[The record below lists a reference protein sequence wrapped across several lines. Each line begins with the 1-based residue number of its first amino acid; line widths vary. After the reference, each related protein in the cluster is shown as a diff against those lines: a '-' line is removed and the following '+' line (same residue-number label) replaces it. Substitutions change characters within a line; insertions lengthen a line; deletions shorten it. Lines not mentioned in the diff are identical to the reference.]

1 MDVVGSITGFF
12 RSILWAIIYLLLWV
26 TDTIWQVVMKIATLD
41 FFEKGNVAEWF
52 TAISGIIIMFVVF
65 RVVKIM
71 VKFMTSE
78 EYRTRLDPIHLIFM
92 IGVASFSIAF
102 APIGYQY
109 LNNVAIT
116 SVKEM
121 SNFAPS
127 DAGINNSRNAKI
139 SDILVEASSINLTG
153 DSETGSLD
161 QQIKQLDKDI
171 ARYQKEIEQA
181 EAEKKKSQ
189 PGDATWNG
197 ANQVITKNNELI
209 KEAKATKKELQKKK
223 NGVDIYDSNGF
234 DINAEDSDGNYMYF
248 SSWTSLFFMIGVAF
262 LGFRTFLGVA
272 LSIGKRSILI
282 CIQYLLA
289 PYAIASLIDSES
301 KDFETWVRMIAGNF
315 MINFVQIYGC
325 YFVLYM
331 INSNIIQSA
340 LGGDMVGILAKII
353 LLIAGFMAIENIPS
367 YVGRILGGSSSTVG
381 QAWSEAQG
389 VGKMGLGAGSFATGA
404 MLGSVGTVASMVGG
418 GIAGFSSTQGA
429 GSRALATASGVASGM
444 SRSASAV
451 SAGMRGRRS
460 SASIGAGIISSG
472 ARALGQSVVGAG
484 VSSAERKA
492 GIAST
497 DAGVSSA
504 ERKAGIASTD
514 AGVQASS
521 QSSSTAGADISA
533 SVGGGFSGMYS
544 GDDELSDVQIAEAES
559 AGMDTSGMSRVEYDA
574 NSQAF
579 GIEQGYAPAEEQVR
593 NENSNPARSAGQQAY
608 NAQAQ
613 QRLGSKKSQHTAGN
627 VNTQIRNQRIVDD
640 TNHRKER

>member
-109 LNNVAIT
+109 LNYVAIT

-381 QAWSEAQG
+381 QAWNEAQG
-389 VGKMGLGAGSFATGA
+389 VGRMGLSAGSFATGA

-429 GSRALATASGVASGM
+429 GARTLATASGIASGVA
-444 SRSASAV
+444 RSASAV
-451 SAGMRGRRS
+451 STGMKGRRS
-460 SASIGAGIISSG
+460 SASIGAGIISKGS
-472 ARALGQSVVGAG
+472 RALGQSIVGAG
-484 VSSAERKA
+484 VSSAERRA
-492 GIAST
+492 GIAGTGS
-497 DAGVSSA
+497 GIQSA
-504 ERKAGIASTD
+504 
-514 AGVQASS
+514 S
-521 QSSSTAGADISA
+521 QSSSSAGADIPA
-533 SVGGGFSGMYS
+533 GGGGSYSSSYS
-544 GDDELSDVQIAEAES
+544 GDGELSDTQIAEAES
-559 AGMDTSGMSRVEYDA
+559 AGMDTSGMNREEYDA
-574 NSQAF
+574 GSQAF
-579 GIEQGYAPAEEQVR
+579 GIEQGYVPAEEQVR

-608 NAQAQ
+608 NNQAQ

-627 VNTQIRNQRIVDD
+627 VNAQIRNQRIVDD
-640 TNHRKER
+640 AVNNRKEI

>member
-139 SDILVEASSINLTG
+139 SSILVEASSINLTG
-153 DSETGSLD
+153 DSETGSIE
-161 QQIKQLDKDI
+161 QQIQQIDKDI
-171 ARYQKEIEQA
+171 ARYEKEIEQA
-181 EAEKKKSQ
+181 EADKKKSQ
-189 PGDATWNG
+189 PNSAVWNG
-197 ANQVITKNNELI
+197 ANQTITKNRELI
-209 KEAKATKKELQKKK
+209 KEAKATKKELQKKT
-223 NGVDIYDSNGF
+223 GVDIYNSSGF
-234 DINAEDSDGNYMYF
+234 DINAEDSDGNYIYF
-248 SSWTSLFFMIGVAF
+248 PSWTSLFFMMGIAF

-301 KDFETWVRMIAGNF
+301 KGFETWVRMIAGNF

-331 INSNIIQSA
+331 INSNIIHSA

-367 YVGRILGGSSSTVG
+367 FVGRILGGSSSTVG
-381 QAWSEAQG
+381 QAWNEAQG
-389 VGKMGLGAGSFATGA
+389 VGRMGLGAGSFATGA

-418 GIAGFSSTQGA
+418 GIAGFNSTQGA
-429 GSRALATASGVASGM
+429 GARTLATASGIASGVT
-444 SRSASAV
+444 RSASAV
-451 SAGMRGRRS
+451 SMGRRNKRS
-460 SASIGAGIISSG
+460 FASIGAGILSSG
-472 ARALGQSVVGAG
+472 GSTLGHSITGAG
-484 VSSAERKA
+484 VSSAEGKV
-492 GIAST
+492 GIAGT
-497 DAGVSSA
+497 G
-504 ERKAGIASTD
+504 
-514 AGVQASS
+514 AGVQSTS
-521 QSSSTAGADISA
+521 QSSSSAGADIPA
-533 SVGGGFSGMYS
+533 GGGGSYSSSYS
-544 GDDELSDVQIAEAES
+544 GDGELSDTQIAEAES
-559 AGMDTSGMSRVEYDA
+559 AGMDTSGMNREEYDA
-574 NSQAF
+574 GSQAF
-579 GIEQGYAPAEEQVR
+579 GIEQGYVSAEEQVR

-608 NAQAQ
+608 NDQAQ

>member
-127 DAGINNSRNAKI
+127 DADINNSRNAKI
-139 SDILVEASSINLTG
+139 SNILVEASSINLTG

-181 EAEKKKSQ
+181 KAEKKKSQ
-189 PGDATWNG
+189 PGDAVWNG
-197 ANQVITKNNELI
+197 ANQTITKNRELI
-209 KEAKATKKELQKKK
+209 KEAEATKKQLSDKKK
-223 NGVDIYDSNGF
+223 GLNIYDSNGF

-248 SSWTSLFFMIGVAF
+248 SSWTSLFFMIGIAF

-367 YVGRILGGSSSTVG
+367 YVGRILGGSSATVG
-381 QAWSEAQG
+381 QAWNEAQG
-389 VGKMGLGAGSFATGA
+389 VGRMGLGAGSFATGA
-404 MLGSVGTVASMVGG
+404 MLGSVGTVASMIGG
-418 GIAGFSSTQGA
+418 GIAGFRSTQGA
-429 GSRALATASGVASGM
+429 GARTLATANGLASGVA
-444 SRSASAV
+444 RSASAV

-460 SASIGAGIISSG
+460 SASIGAGILSSG
-472 ARALGQSVVGAG
+472 VGGITQAVRGAG
-484 VSSAERKA
+484 
-492 GIAST
+492 GQ
-497 DAGVSSA
+497 
-504 ERKAGIASTD
+504 
-514 AGVQASS
+514 QASQVS
-521 QSSSTAGADISA
+521 NTGETGTPPRGGGHSTA
-533 SVGGGFSGMYS
+533 YS
-544 GDDELSDVQIAEAES
+544 GDGELSDTQIAEAES
-559 AGMDTSGMSRVEYDA
+559 AGMDVTGMSSEEYYA
-574 NSQAF
+574 ESQSH
-579 GIEQGYAPAEEQVR
+579 GIEQLDPTAEEKVKYED
-593 NENSNPARSAGQQAY
+593 NNPARSAGQQAY
-608 NAQAQ
+608 KAQAQ
-613 QRLGSKKSQHTAGN
+613 DRLTDLYKENGHTAGN
-627 VNTQIRNQRIVDD
+627 VNAQIRNQRIVDD
-640 TNHRKER
+640 AVNNRKER

>member
-153 DSETGSLD
+153 DSETGSIE
-161 QQIKQLDKDI
+161 QQIQQIDKDI
-171 ARYQKEIEQA
+171 ARYEKEIEQA
-181 EAEKKKSQ
+181 EADKKKSQ
-189 PGDATWNG
+189 PNSAVWNG
-197 ANQVITKNNELI
+197 ANQTITKNRELI
-209 KEAKATKKELQKKK
+209 KEAKATKKELQKKT
-223 NGVDIYDSNGF
+223 GVDIYNSSGF
-234 DINAEDSDGNYMYF
+234 DINAEDSDGNYIYF
-248 SSWTSLFFMIGVAF
+248 PSWTSLFFMMGIAF

-301 KDFETWVRMIAGNF
+301 KGFETWVRMIAGNF

-331 INSNIIQSA
+331 INSNIIHSA

-367 YVGRILGGSSSTVG
+367 FVGRILGGSSSTVG
-381 QAWSEAQG
+381 QAWNEAQG
-389 VGKMGLGAGSFATGA
+389 VGRMGLGAGSFATGA

-418 GIAGFSSTQGA
+418 GLAGFNSTQGA
-429 GSRALATASGVASGM
+429 GARTLATASGIASGVT
-444 SRSASAV
+444 RSASAV
-451 SAGMRGRRS
+451 SMGRRNKRS
-460 SASIGAGIISSG
+460 FASIGAGILSSG
-472 ARALGQSVVGAG
+472 GSTLGHSITGAG
-484 VSSAERKA
+484 VSSAEGKV
-492 GIAST
+492 GIAGTGS
-497 DAGVSSA
+497 GIQSA
-504 ERKAGIASTD
+504 
-514 AGVQASS
+514 S
-521 QSSSTAGADISA
+521 QSSSSAGADIPA
-533 SVGGGFSGMYS
+533 GGGGSYSSSYS
-544 GDDELSDVQIAEAES
+544 GDGELSDTQIAEAES
-559 AGMDTSGMSRVEYDA
+559 AGMDTSGMNREEYDA
-574 NSQAF
+574 GSQAF
-579 GIEQGYAPAEEQVR
+579 GIEQGYVSAEEQVR

-608 NAQAQ
+608 NDQAQ

>member
-381 QAWSEAQG
+381 QAWNEAQG
-389 VGKMGLGAGSFATGA
+389 VGRMGLSAGSFATGA

-429 GSRALATASGVASGM
+429 GARTLATASGIASGVA
-444 SRSASAV
+444 RSASAV
-451 SAGMRGRRS
+451 STGMKGRRS
-460 SASIGAGIISSG
+460 SASIGAGIISKGS
-472 ARALGQSVVGAG
+472 RALGQSIVGAG
-484 VSSAERKA
+484 VSSAERRA
-492 GIAST
+492 GIAGTGS
-497 DAGVSSA
+497 GIQSA
-504 ERKAGIASTD
+504 
-514 AGVQASS
+514 S
-521 QSSSTAGADISA
+521 QSSSSAGADIPA
-533 SVGGGFSGMYS
+533 GGGGSYSSSYS
-544 GDDELSDVQIAEAES
+544 GDGELSDTQIAEAES
-559 AGMDTSGMSRVEYDA
+559 AGMDTSGMNREEYDA
-574 NSQAF
+574 GSQAF
-579 GIEQGYAPAEEQVR
+579 GIEQGYASAEEQVR

-608 NAQAQ
+608 NDQAQ

-627 VNTQIRNQRIVDD
+627 VNAQIRNQRIADD
-640 TNHRKER
+640 TANNRKER

>member
-12 RSILWAIIYLLLWV
+12 RNILWSIIYLLLWV

-116 SVKEM
+116 SVKQM

-127 DAGINNSRNAKI
+127 DADINNSRNARI

-153 DSETGSLD
+153 DSETGSID

-181 EAEKKKSQ
+181 EADKKKSQ
-189 PGDATWNG
+189 PGDAIWNG
-197 ANQVITKNNELI
+197 ANQTITKNNELI
-209 KEAKATKKELQKKK
+209 KEAKATRKELQKKK
-223 NGVDIYDSNGF
+223 NGVDIYDSSGF

-381 QAWSEAQG
+381 QAWNEAQG
-389 VGKMGLGAGSFATGA
+389 VGRMGLSAGSFATGA
-404 MLGSVGTVASMVGG
+404 MLGSAGTVASMVGG
-418 GIAGFSSTQGA
+418 GITGFNSTQGA
-429 GSRALATASGVASGM
+429 GARTLATARGIASGVSN
-444 SRSASAV
+444 SAMAV
-451 SAGMRGRRS
+451 SAGMRGRRN
-460 SASIGAGIISSG
+460 SASIGAGIISAGS
-472 ARALGQSVVGAG
+472 RALGQSIVGAG

-492 GIAST
+492 GIAGT
-497 DAGVSSA
+497 G
-504 ERKAGIASTD
+504 
-514 AGVQASS
+514 AGVQSAT
-521 QSSSTAGADISA
+521 QSSSTAGADALAAGS
-533 SVGGGFSGMYS
+533 GGGYSGSYS
-544 GDDELSDVQIAEAES
+544 GDGEPSDVQIAEAES
-559 AGMDTSGMSRVEYDA
+559 VGMDTSGMSREEYEA
-574 NSQAF
+574 SSQAYSA
-579 GIEQGYAPAEEQVR
+579 EQNLAPAEEQVR
-593 NENSNPARSAGQQAY
+593 HEDINPASSAGQQAY

-613 QRLGSKKSQHTAGN
+613 QRLGSKRSQHTAGN
-627 VNTQIRNQRIVDD
+627 MNSQIRNQRIVDD
-640 TNHRKER
+640 TANHRKER

>member
-381 QAWSEAQG
+381 QAWNEAQG
-389 VGKMGLGAGSFATGA
+389 VGRMGLSAGSFATGA

-429 GSRALATASGVASGM
+429 GARTLATASGIASGVA
-444 SRSASAV
+444 RSASAV
-451 SAGMRGRRS
+451 STGMKGRRS
-460 SASIGAGIISSG
+460 SASIGAGIISKGS
-472 ARALGQSVVGAG
+472 RALGQSIVGAG
-484 VSSAERKA
+484 VSSAERRA
-492 GIAST
+492 GIAGTGS
-497 DAGVSSA
+497 
-504 ERKAGIASTD
+504 GIQPA
-514 AGVQASS
+514 S
-521 QSSSTAGADISA
+521 QSSSSAGADIPA
-533 SVGGGFSGMYS
+533 GGGGSYSSSYS
-544 GDDELSDVQIAEAES
+544 GDGELSDTQIAEAES
-559 AGMDTSGMSRVEYDA
+559 AGMDTSGMNREEYDA
-574 NSQAF
+574 GSQAF
-579 GIEQGYAPAEEQVR
+579 GIEHGYVPAEEQVR

-608 NAQAQ
+608 NDQAQ

-627 VNTQIRNQRIVDD
+627 VNAQIRNQRIVDD
-640 TNHRKER
+640 AVNNRKES

>member
-12 RSILWAIIYLLLWV
+12 RNILWSIIYLLLWV

-127 DAGINNSRNAKI
+127 DADINNSRNAKI
-139 SDILVEASSINLTG
+139 SNILVEASSINLTG

-181 EAEKKKSQ
+181 KAEKKKSQ
-189 PGDATWNG
+189 PGDAVWNG
-197 ANQVITKNNELI
+197 ANQTITKNRELI
-209 KEAKATKKELQKKK
+209 KEAEATKKQLSDKKK
-223 NGVDIYDSNGF
+223 GLNIYDSNEF

-248 SSWTSLFFMIGVAF
+248 SSWTSLFFMIGIAF

-331 INSNIIQSA
+331 INSNIIHSA

-367 YVGRILGGSSSTVG
+367 YVGRILGGSSATVG
-381 QAWSEAQG
+381 QAWNEAQG
-389 VGKMGLGAGSFATGA
+389 VGRMGIGAGSFATGA

-418 GIAGFSSTQGA
+418 GIAGFRSTQGA
-429 GSRALATASGVASGM
+429 GARTLATANGLASGVA
-444 SRSASAV
+444 RSASAI

-460 SASIGAGIISSG
+460 SASIGAGILSSG
-472 ARALGQSVVGAG
+472 VGGITQAVRGTGGQ
-484 VSSAERKA
+484 
-492 GIAST
+492 
-497 DAGVSSA
+497 
-504 ERKAGIASTD
+504 
-514 AGVQASS
+514 QASQVS
-521 QSSSTAGADISA
+521 NTGETGTPPR
-533 SVGGGFSGMYS
+533 VGGHSSGYS
-544 GDDELSDVQIAEAES
+544 GDGELSDTQIAEAES
-559 AGMDTSGMSRVEYDA
+559 AGMDVTGMSPEEYYA
-574 NSQAF
+574 ESPSH
-579 GIEQGYAPAEEQVR
+579 GIEQLGPTAEEKVKYED
-593 NENSNPARSAGQQAY
+593 NNPARSAGQQAY
-608 NAQAQ
+608 KAQAQ
-613 QRLGSKKSQHTAGN
+613 ERLTDLYKENGHTAGN
-627 VNTQIRNQRIVDD
+627 VNSQIRNQRIADD
-640 TNHRKER
+640 TANHRKER

>member
-181 EAEKKKSQ
+181 KAEKKKSQ
-189 PGDATWNG
+189 PGDAVWNG
-197 ANQVITKNNELI
+197 ANQTITKNRELI
-209 KEAKATKKELQKKK
+209 KEAEATKKQLSDKKDL
-223 NGVDIYDSNGF
+223 NIYDSNGF

-367 YVGRILGGSSSTVG
+367 YVGRILGGSSATVG
-381 QAWSEAQG
+381 QAWNEAQG

-404 MLGSVGTVASMVGG
+404 ILGSVGTVASMVGG

-429 GSRALATASGVASGM
+429 GSRALATASGIASGM

-451 SAGMRGRRS
+451 STGMRGRRS

-497 DAGVSSA
+497 DAGV
-504 ERKAGIASTD
+504 
-514 AGVQASS
+514 QASS
-521 QSSSTAGADISA
+521 QSSSSAGADIPA
-533 SVGGGFSGMYS
+533 GGGGSYSSSYS
-544 GDDELSDVQIAEAES
+544 GDGELSDTQIAEAES
-559 AGMDTSGMSRVEYDA
+559 AGMDTSGMNREEYDA
-574 NSQAF
+574 GSQAF
-579 GIEQGYAPAEEQVR
+579 GIEQGYVSAEEQVR

-608 NAQAQ
+608 NDQAQ

>member
-26 TDTIWQVVMKIATLD
+26 TDTIWQVAMKIATLD

-116 SVKEM
+116 SVKQM

-127 DAGINNSRNAKI
+127 DADINNSRNAKI

-189 PGDATWNG
+189 PGDAAWNG

-418 GIAGFSSTQGA
+418 GIEGFRSTQGA
-429 GSRALATASGVASGM
+429 GARTLATAKGLASGIA
-444 SRSASAV
+444 RSASDI
-451 SAGMRGRRS
+451 SAGMKGRKS

-497 DAGVSSA
+497 DAGV
-504 ERKAGIASTD
+504 
-514 AGVQASS
+514 QASS
-521 QSSSTAGADISA
+521 QSSSFAGADIPA
-533 SVGGGFSGMYS
+533 GGGGSYSSSYS
-544 GDDELSDVQIAEAES
+544 GDGELSDTQIAEAES
-559 AGMDTSGMSRVEYDA
+559 AGMDTSGMNREEYDA
-574 NSQAF
+574 GSQAF
-579 GIEQGYAPAEEQVR
+579 GIEQGYVSAEEQVR

-640 TNHRKER
+640 TNYGKER

>member
-139 SDILVEASSINLTG
+139 SSILVEASSINLTG
-153 DSETGSLD
+153 DSETGSIE
-161 QQIKQLDKDI
+161 QQIQQIDKDI
-171 ARYQKEIEQA
+171 ARYEKEIEQA
-181 EAEKKKSQ
+181 EADKKKSQ
-189 PGDATWNG
+189 PNSAVWNG
-197 ANQVITKNNELI
+197 ANQTITKNRELI
-209 KEAKATKKELQKKK
+209 KEAKATKKELQKKT
-223 NGVDIYDSNGF
+223 GVDIYNSSGF
-234 DINAEDSDGNYMYF
+234 DINAEDSDGNYIYF
-248 SSWTSLFFMIGVAF
+248 PSWTSLFFMMGIAF

-301 KDFETWVRMIAGNF
+301 KGFETWVRMIAGNF

-331 INSNIIQSA
+331 INSNIIHSA

-367 YVGRILGGSSSTVG
+367 FVGRILGGSSSTVG
-381 QAWSEAQG
+381 QAWNEAQG
-389 VGKMGLGAGSFATGA
+389 VGRMGLGAGSFATGA

-418 GIAGFSSTQGA
+418 GIAGFNSTQGA
-429 GSRALATASGVASGM
+429 GARTLATASGIASGVT
-444 SRSASAV
+444 RSASAV
-451 SAGMRGRRS
+451 SMGRRNKRS
-460 SASIGAGIISSG
+460 FASIGAGILSSG
-472 ARALGQSVVGAG
+472 GSTLGHSITGAG
-484 VSSAERKA
+484 VSSAEGKV
-492 GIAST
+492 GIAGT
-497 DAGVSSA
+497 G
-504 ERKAGIASTD
+504 
-514 AGVQASS
+514 AGVQSTS
-521 QSSSTAGADISA
+521 QSSSSAGADIPA
-533 SVGGGFSGMYS
+533 GGGGSYSSSYS
-544 GDDELSDVQIAEAES
+544 GDGELSDVQIAEAES
-559 AGMDTSGMSRVEYDA
+559 AGMDTSGMSREEYDA
-574 NSQAF
+574 GSQSF
-579 GIEQGYAPAEEQVR
+579 GLEQNYATAEEQVR
-593 NENSNPARSAGQQAY
+593 NENSNPASSAGQRAY
-608 NAQAQ
+608 TAQAQ
-613 QRLGSKKSQHTAGN
+613 ERLAKFNKKSQHTAGA
-627 VNTQIRNQRIVDD
+627 VNSQLRNQRIVDD
-640 TNHRKER
+640 AANHRKER

>member
-41 FFEKGNVAEWF
+41 IFEKGNVAEWF

-116 SVKEM
+116 SVKQM

-127 DAGINNSRNAKI
+127 DADINNSRNAKI

-189 PGDATWNG
+189 PGDAAWNG

-418 GIAGFSSTQGA
+418 GIEGFRSTQGA
-429 GSRALATASGVASGM
+429 GARTLATAKGLASGVA
-444 SRSASAV
+444 RSASDI
-451 SAGMRGRRS
+451 SAGMKGRKS

-497 DAGVSSA
+497 DAGV
-504 ERKAGIASTD
+504 
-514 AGVQASS
+514 QASS

-533 SVGGGFSGMYS
+533 SGGGGFSGGFSGMYS

-559 AGMDTSGMSRVEYDA
+559 AGMDTSGMSREEYDA

-579 GIEQGYAPAEEQVR
+579 GIEQGYATAEEQVL

-640 TNHRKER
+640 TNYGKER

>member
-116 SVKEM
+116 SVKQM

-127 DAGINNSRNAKI
+127 DSGINNSRNAKI

-189 PGDATWNG
+189 PGDAAWNG

-367 YVGRILGGSSSTVG
+367 YVGRILGGSSATVG
-381 QAWSEAQG
+381 QAWNEAQG

-418 GIAGFSSTQGA
+418 GIAGFRSTQGA
-429 GSRALATASGVASGM
+429 GARTLATAKGLASGVA
-444 SRSASAV
+444 RSASDV
-451 SAGMRGRRS
+451 SAGMRGRKS
-460 SASIGAGIISSG
+460 SASIGAGILSSG
-472 ARALGQSVVGAG
+472 VGGITQAVRGTGGQQSSQ
-484 VSSAERKA
+484 VSSIGETGTLPR
-492 GIAST
+492 
-497 DAGVSSA
+497 
-504 ERKAGIASTD
+504 
-514 AGVQASS
+514 
-521 QSSSTAGADISA
+521 
-533 SVGGGFSGMYS
+533 GGGHYTGYS
-544 GDDELSDVQIAEAES
+544 GDGELSDTQIAEAES
-559 AGMDTSGMSRVEYDA
+559 AGMDVTGMSSEEYYA
-574 NSQAF
+574 ESQSH
-579 GIEQGYAPAEEQVR
+579 GIEQLDPTAEEKVKYED
-593 NENSNPARSAGQQAY
+593 NNPARSAGQL
-608 NAQAQ
+608 
-613 QRLGSKKSQHTAGN
+613 RLIFSLCEYQTVFQDRTLSIHQH
-627 VNTQIRNQRIVDD
+627 
-640 TNHRKER
+640 

>member
-12 RSILWAIIYLLLWV
+12 RNILWSIIYLLLWV

-127 DAGINNSRNAKI
+127 DADINNSRNAKI
-139 SDILVEASSINLTG
+139 SNILVEASSINLTG

-181 EAEKKKSQ
+181 KAEKKKSQ
-189 PGDATWNG
+189 PGDAVWNG
-197 ANQVITKNNELI
+197 ANQTITKNRELI
-209 KEAKATKKELQKKK
+209 KEAEATKKQLSDKKK
-223 NGVDIYDSNGF
+223 GLNIYDSNGF

-248 SSWTSLFFMIGVAF
+248 SSWTSLFFMIGIAF

-331 INSNIIQSA
+331 INSNIIHSA

-367 YVGRILGGSSSTVG
+367 YVGRILGGSSATVG
-381 QAWSEAQG
+381 QAWNEAQG
-389 VGKMGLGAGSFATGA
+389 VGRMGIGAGSFATGA

-418 GIAGFSSTQGA
+418 GIAGFRSTQGA
-429 GSRALATASGVASGM
+429 GARTLATANGLASGVA
-444 SRSASAV
+444 RSASAI

-460 SASIGAGIISSG
+460 SASIGAGILSSG
-472 ARALGQSVVGAG
+472 VGGITQAVRGTGGQ
-484 VSSAERKA
+484 
-492 GIAST
+492 
-497 DAGVSSA
+497 
-504 ERKAGIASTD
+504 
-514 AGVQASS
+514 QASQVS
-521 QSSSTAGADISA
+521 NTGETGTPPR
-533 SVGGGFSGMYS
+533 VGGHSSGYS
-544 GDDELSDVQIAEAES
+544 GDGELSDTQIAEAEKIAEAES
-559 AGMDTSGMSRVEYDA
+559 AGMDVTGMSPEEYYA
-574 NSQAF
+574 ESQSH
-579 GIEQGYAPAEEQVR
+579 GIEQLGPTAEEKVKYED
-593 NENSNPARSAGQQAY
+593 NNPARSAGQQAY
-608 NAQAQ
+608 KAQAQ
-613 QRLGSKKSQHTAGN
+613 ERLTDLYKENGHTAGN
-627 VNTQIRNQRIVDD
+627 VNSQIRNQRIADD
-640 TNHRKER
+640 TANHRKER

>member
-116 SVKEM
+116 SVKQM

-127 DAGINNSRNAKI
+127 DSGINNSRNAKI

-189 PGDATWNG
+189 PGDAAWNG

-429 GSRALATASGVASGM
+429 GSRALATASGIASGM

-497 DAGVSSA
+497 DAGV
-504 ERKAGIASTD
+504 
-514 AGVQASS
+514 QASS
-521 QSSSTAGADISA
+521 QSSSSAGADIPA
-533 SVGGGFSGMYS
+533 GGGGSYSSSYS
-544 GDDELSDVQIAEAES
+544 GDGELSDTQIAEAES
-559 AGMDTSGMSRVEYDA
+559 AGMDTSGMNREEYDA
-574 NSQAF
+574 GSQAF
-579 GIEQGYAPAEEQVR
+579 GIEQGYVSAEEQVR

-608 NAQAQ
+608 NDQAQ

>member
-116 SVKEM
+116 SVKQM

-139 SDILVEASSINLTG
+139 SSILVEASSINLTG
-153 DSETGSLD
+153 DSETGSIE
-161 QQIKQLDKDI
+161 QQIQQIDKDI
-171 ARYQKEIEQA
+171 ARYEKEIEQA
-181 EAEKKKSQ
+181 EADKKKSQ
-189 PGDATWNG
+189 PNSAVWNG
-197 ANQVITKNNELI
+197 ANQTITKNRELI
-209 KEAKATKKELQKKK
+209 KEAKATKKELQKKT
-223 NGVDIYDSNGF
+223 GVDIYDSSGF
-234 DINAEDSDGNYMYF
+234 DINAEDSDGNYIYF
-248 SSWTSLFFMIGVAF
+248 PSWTSLFFMMGIAF

-301 KDFETWVRMIAGNF
+301 KGFETWVRMIAGNF

-331 INSNIIQSA
+331 INSNIIHSA

-367 YVGRILGGSSSTVG
+367 FVGRILGGSSSTVG
-381 QAWSEAQG
+381 QAWNEAQG

-429 GSRALATASGVASGM
+429 GSRALATASGIASGM

-484 VSSAERKA
+484 VSSAER
-492 GIAST
+492 
-497 DAGVSSA
+497 
-504 ERKAGIASTD
+504 RAGIASTD

-521 QSSSTAGADISA
+521 QSSSSAGADIPA
-533 SVGGGFSGMYS
+533 GGGGSYSSSYS
-544 GDDELSDVQIAEAES
+544 GDGELSDTQIAEAES
-559 AGMDTSGMSRVEYDA
+559 AGMDTSGMNREEYDA
-574 NSQAF
+574 GSQAF
-579 GIEQGYAPAEEQVR
+579 GIEQSCVSAEEQVR

-608 NAQAQ
+608 NDQAQ
-613 QRLGSKKSQHTAGN
+613 QRLGSKRSQHTAGN

>member
-367 YVGRILGGSSSTVG
+367 YVGRILGGSSSTVS
-381 QAWSEAQG
+381 QAWNEAQG
-389 VGKMGLGAGSFATGA
+389 VGRMGLSAGSFATGA

-429 GSRALATASGVASGM
+429 GARTLATASGIASGVA
-444 SRSASAV
+444 RSASAV
-451 SAGMRGRRS
+451 STGMKGRRS
-460 SASIGAGIISSG
+460 SASIGAGIISKGS
-472 ARALGQSVVGAG
+472 RALGQSIVGAG
-484 VSSAERKA
+484 VSSAERRA
-492 GIAST
+492 GIAGTGS
-497 DAGVSSA
+497 GIQSA
-504 ERKAGIASTD
+504 
-514 AGVQASS
+514 S
-521 QSSSTAGADISA
+521 QSSSSAGADIPA
-533 SVGGGFSGMYS
+533 GGGGSYSSSYS
-544 GDDELSDVQIAEAES
+544 GDGELSDTQIAEAES
-559 AGMDTSGMSRVEYDA
+559 AGMDTSGMNREEYDA
-574 NSQAF
+574 GSQAF
-579 GIEQGYAPAEEQVR
+579 GIEHGYVPAEEQVR

-608 NAQAQ
+608 NDQAQ

-627 VNTQIRNQRIVDD
+627 VNAQIRNQRIADD
-640 TNHRKER
+640 TANNRKER

>member
-78 EYRTRLDPIHLIFM
+78 EYRMRLDPIHLIFM

-116 SVKEM
+116 SVKQM

-127 DAGINNSRNAKI
+127 DSGINNSRNAKI

-153 DSETGSLD
+153 DSETDSLD

-429 GSRALATASGVASGM
+429 GSRALATASGIASGM

-497 DAGVSSA
+497 DAGV
-504 ERKAGIASTD
+504 
-514 AGVQASS
+514 QASS

-533 SVGGGFSGMYS
+533 SGGGGFSGGFSGMYS

-559 AGMDTSGMSRVEYDA
+559 AGMDTSGMSREEYDA

-579 GIEQGYAPAEEQVR
+579 SIEQGYAPAEEQVL

-627 VNTQIRNQRIVDD
+627 MNTQIRNQRIVDD

>member
-116 SVKEM
+116 SVKQM

-127 DAGINNSRNAKI
+127 DADINNSRNAKI

-429 GSRALATASGVASGM
+429 GSRALATASGIASGM

-497 DAGVSSA
+497 DAGV
-504 ERKAGIASTD
+504 
-514 AGVQASS
+514 QASS
-521 QSSSTAGADISA
+521 QSSSFAGADIPA
-533 SVGGGFSGMYS
+533 GGGGSYSSSYS
-544 GDDELSDVQIAEAES
+544 GDGELSDTQIAEAES
-559 AGMDTSGMSRVEYDA
+559 AGMDTSGMNREKYDA
-574 NSQAF
+574 GSQAF
-579 GIEQGYAPAEEQVR
+579 GIEQGYVSAEEQVR

>member
-139 SDILVEASSINLTG
+139 SSILVEASSINLTG
-153 DSETGSLD
+153 DSETGSIE
-161 QQIKQLDKDI
+161 QQIQQIDKDI
-171 ARYQKEIEQA
+171 ARYEKEIEQA
-181 EAEKKKSQ
+181 EADKKKSQ
-189 PGDATWNG
+189 PNSAVWNG
-197 ANQVITKNNELI
+197 ANQTITKNRELI
-209 KEAKATKKELQKKK
+209 KEAKATKKELQKKT
-223 NGVDIYDSNGF
+223 GVDIYNSSGF
-234 DINAEDSDGNYMYF
+234 DINAEDSDGNYIYF
-248 SSWTSLFFMIGVAF
+248 PSWTSLFFMMGIAF

-301 KDFETWVRMIAGNF
+301 KGFETWVRMIAGNF

-331 INSNIIQSA
+331 INSNIIHSA

-367 YVGRILGGSSSTVG
+367 FVGRILGGSSSTVG
-381 QAWSEAQG
+381 QAWNEAQG
-389 VGKMGLGAGSFATGA
+389 VGRMGLGAGSFATGA

-418 GIAGFSSTQGA
+418 GIAGFNSTQGA
-429 GSRALATASGVASGM
+429 GARTLATASGIASGVT
-444 SRSASAV
+444 RSASAV
-451 SAGMRGRRS
+451 SMGRTNKRS
-460 SASIGAGIISSG
+460 FASIGAGILSSG
-472 ARALGQSVVGAG
+472 GSTLGHSITGAG
-484 VSSAERKA
+484 VSSAEGKV
-492 GIAST
+492 GIAGT
-497 DAGVSSA
+497 G
-504 ERKAGIASTD
+504 
-514 AGVQASS
+514 AGVQSTS
-521 QSSSTAGADISA
+521 QSSSSAGADIPA
-533 SVGGGFSGMYS
+533 GGGGSYSSSYS
-544 GDDELSDVQIAEAES
+544 GDGELSDTQIAEAES
-559 AGMDTSGMSRVEYDA
+559 AGMDTSGMNREEYDA
-574 NSQAF
+574 GSQAF
-579 GIEQGYAPAEEQVR
+579 GIEQRYASAEEQVR
-593 NENSNPARSAGQQAY
+593 NENSNPASSAGQRAY
-608 NAQAQ
+608 TAQAQ
-613 QRLGSKKSQHTAGN
+613 ERLAKFNKKSQHTAGA
-627 VNTQIRNQRIVDD
+627 VNSQIRNQRIVDD
-640 TNHRKER
+640 AANHRKER

>member
-109 LNNVAIT
+109 LNNVAIA

-189 PGDATWNG
+189 PGDAAWNG

-381 QAWSEAQG
+381 QAWNEAQG
-389 VGKMGLGAGSFATGA
+389 VGRMGLGAGSFATGA

-429 GSRALATASGVASGM
+429 GARTLATAKGLASGVA
-444 SRSASAV
+444 RSASDI
-451 SAGMRGRRS
+451 SAGMKGRRS
-460 SASIGAGIISSG
+460 SASIGAGIISKGS
-472 ARALGQSVVGAG
+472 RALGQSIVGAG
-484 VSSAERKA
+484 VSSAERRA
-492 GIAST
+492 GIAGTGS
-497 DAGVSSA
+497 GIQSA
-504 ERKAGIASTD
+504 
-514 AGVQASS
+514 S
-521 QSSSTAGADISA
+521 QSSSSAGADIPA
-533 SVGGGFSGMYS
+533 GAGGIYSSSYS
-544 GDDELSDVQIAEAES
+544 GDGELSDTQIAEAES
-559 AGMDTSGMSRVEYDA
+559 AGMDTSGMNREEYDA
-574 NSQAF
+574 GSQAF
-579 GIEQGYAPAEEQVR
+579 GIEQGYVTAEEQVR

-608 NAQAQ
+608 NDQAQ

-627 VNTQIRNQRIVDD
+627 VNAQIRNQRIVDD
-640 TNHRKER
+640 AANHRKER

>member
-116 SVKEM
+116 SVKQM

-127 DAGINNSRNAKI
+127 DADINNSRNAKI

-189 PGDATWNG
+189 PGDAAWNG

-209 KEAKATKKELQKKK
+209 KEAKATRKELKKK
-223 NGVDIYDSNGF
+223 SGLDIYNSNGF

-248 SSWTSLFFMIGVAF
+248 PSWTSLFFMMGIAF

-331 INSNIIQSA
+331 INSNIIHSA

-367 YVGRILGGSSSTVG
+367 YVGRILGGSSSTIG

-418 GIAGFSSTQGA
+418 GIE
-429 GSRALATASGVASGM
+429 
-444 SRSASAV
+444 
-451 SAGMRGRRS
+451 
-460 SASIGAGIISSG
+460 
-472 ARALGQSVVGAG
+472 VVLRQEK
-484 VSSAERKA
+484 VPVKL
-492 GIAST
+492 
-497 DAGVSSA
+497 
-504 ERKAGIASTD
+504 K
-514 AGVQASS
+514 
-521 QSSSTAGADISA
+521 
-533 SVGGGFSGMYS
+533 FLY
-544 GDDELSDVQIAEAES
+544 
-559 AGMDTSGMSRVEYDA
+559 
-574 NSQAF
+574 
-579 GIEQGYAPAEEQVR
+579 
-593 NENSNPARSAGQQAY
+593 
-608 NAQAQ
+608 
-613 QRLGSKKSQHTAGN
+613 
-627 VNTQIRNQRIVDD
+627 
-640 TNHRKER
+640 

>member
-127 DAGINNSRNAKI
+127 DSGINNSRNAKI
-139 SDILVEASSINLTG
+139 SSILVEASSINLTG
-153 DSETGSLD
+153 DSETGSIE
-161 QQIKQLDKDI
+161 QQIQQLDKDI

-181 EAEKKKSQ
+181 EADKKKSQ
-189 PGDATWNG
+189 PNSAVWNG
-197 ANQVITKNNELI
+197 ANQTITKNRELI
-209 KEAKATKKELQKKK
+209 KEAKASKKELQKKT
-223 NGVDIYDSNGF
+223 GVDIYNSSGF
-234 DINAEDSDGNYMYF
+234 DINAEDSDGNYIYF
-248 SSWTSLFFMIGVAF
+248 PSWTSLFFMMGIAF

-301 KDFETWVRMIAGNF
+301 KGFETWVRMIAGNF

-331 INSNIIQSA
+331 INSNIIHSA

-367 YVGRILGGSSSTVG
+367 FVGRILGGSSSTVG
-381 QAWSEAQG
+381 QAWNEAQG
-389 VGKMGLGAGSFATGA
+389 VGRMGLGAGSFATGA

-418 GIAGFSSTQGA
+418 GIAGFRSTQGA
-429 GSRALATASGVASGM
+429 GARTLATANGLASGVA
-444 SRSASAV
+444 RSASAI

-460 SASIGAGIISSG
+460 SASIGAGILSSGVGGITQAVRGTGGQQSSQISSTG
-472 ARALGQSVVGAG
+472 ETGTPPRGGSH
-484 VSSAERKA
+484 
-492 GIAST
+492 ST
-497 DAGVSSA
+497 G
-504 ERKAGIASTD
+504 
-514 AGVQASS
+514 
-521 QSSSTAGADISA
+521 
-533 SVGGGFSGMYS
+533 YS
-544 GDDELSDVQIAEAES
+544 GDGELSDTQIAEAES
-559 AGMDTSGMSRVEYDA
+559 AGMDTDGMNREEYDA
-574 NSQAF
+574 SSQAF
-579 GIEQGYAPAEEQVR
+579 SIEQRYAPAEEQVR
-593 NENSNPARSAGQQAY
+593 TENSNPARSAGQQAY

-613 QRLGSKKSQHTAGN
+613 QRLGSKKSQHTAGA
-627 VNTQIRNQRIVDD
+627 VNSQIRNQRIVDD
-640 TNHRKER
+640 AANHRKES

>member
-41 FFEKGNVAEWF
+41 IFEKGNVAEWF

-116 SVKEM
+116 SVKQM

-127 DAGINNSRNAKI
+127 DSGINNSRNAKI

-389 VGKMGLGAGSFATGA
+389 VGRMGLGAGSFATGA

-429 GSRALATASGVASGM
+429 GSRALATASGIASGM

-497 DAGVSSA
+497 DAGV
-504 ERKAGIASTD
+504 
-514 AGVQASS
+514 QASS
-521 QSSSTAGADISA
+521 QSSSSAGADIPA
-533 SVGGGFSGMYS
+533 GGGGSYSSSYS
-544 GDDELSDVQIAEAES
+544 GDGELSDTQIAEAES
-559 AGMDTSGMSRVEYDA
+559 AGMDTSGMNREEYDA
-574 NSQAF
+574 GSQAF
-579 GIEQGYAPAEEQVR
+579 GIEQGYVSAEEQVR

-640 TNHRKER
+640 TNYGKER

>member
-127 DAGINNSRNAKI
+127 DINNSRNAKI

-181 EAEKKKSQ
+181 EAEKKKYQ
-189 PGDATWNG
+189 PGDAAWNG

-248 SSWTSLFFMIGVAF
+248 SSWTSLFFMIGIAF

-367 YVGRILGGSSSTVG
+367 YVGRILGGSSATVG
-381 QAWSEAQG
+381 QAWNEAQG
-389 VGKMGLGAGSFATGA
+389 VGRMGLGAGSFATGA
-404 MLGSVGTVASMVGG
+404 MLGSVGTVASMIGG
-418 GIAGFSSTQGA
+418 GIAGFRSTQGA
-429 GSRALATASGVASGM
+429 GARTLATANGLASGVA
-444 SRSASAV
+444 RSASAV

-460 SASIGAGIISSG
+460 SASIGAGILSSG
-472 ARALGQSVVGAG
+472 VGGITQAVRGAG
-484 VSSAERKA
+484 
-492 GIAST
+492 GQ
-497 DAGVSSA
+497 
-504 ERKAGIASTD
+504 
-514 AGVQASS
+514 QASQVS
-521 QSSSTAGADISA
+521 NTGETGTPPRGGGHSTA
-533 SVGGGFSGMYS
+533 YS
-544 GDDELSDVQIAEAES
+544 GDGELSDTQIAEAES
-559 AGMDTSGMSRVEYDA
+559 AGMDVTGMSSEEYYA
-574 NSQAF
+574 ESQSH
-579 GIEQGYAPAEEQVR
+579 GIEQLDPTAEEKVKYED
-593 NENSNPARSAGQQAY
+593 NNPARSAGQQAY
-608 NAQAQ
+608 KAQAQ
-613 QRLGSKKSQHTAGN
+613 DRLTDLYKENGHTAGN
-627 VNTQIRNQRIVDD
+627 VNAQIRNQRIVDD
-640 TNHRKER
+640 AVNNRKER

>member
-116 SVKEM
+116 SVKQM

-127 DAGINNSRNAKI
+127 DSGINNSRNAKI

-189 PGDATWNG
+189 PGDAAWNG

-367 YVGRILGGSSSTVG
+367 YVGRILGGSSATVG
-381 QAWSEAQG
+381 QAWNEAQG

-404 MLGSVGTVASMVGG
+404 ILGSVGTVASMVGG

-429 GSRALATASGVASGM
+429 GSRALATASGIASGM

-484 VSSAERKA
+484 VSSAER
-492 GIAST
+492 T
-497 DAGVSSA
+497 
-504 ERKAGIASTD
+504 AGIASTD

-521 QSSSTAGADISA
+521 QSSSSAGADIPA
-533 SVGGGFSGMYS
+533 GGGGSYSSSYS
-544 GDDELSDVQIAEAES
+544 GDGELSDTQIAEAES
-559 AGMDTSGMSRVEYDA
+559 AGMDTSGMNREEYDA
-574 NSQAF
+574 GSQAF
-579 GIEQGYAPAEEQVR
+579 GIEQGYVSAEEQVR

-608 NAQAQ
+608 NDQAQ

>member
-189 PGDATWNG
+189 PGDAVWNG

-381 QAWSEAQG
+381 QAWNEAQG
-389 VGKMGLGAGSFATGA
+389 VGRMGLSAGSFATGA

-429 GSRALATASGVASGM
+429 GARTLATASGIASGVA
-444 SRSASAV
+444 RSASAV
-451 SAGMRGRRS
+451 STGMKGRRS
-460 SASIGAGIISSG
+460 SASIGAGIISKGS
-472 ARALGQSVVGAG
+472 RALGQSIVGAG
-484 VSSAERKA
+484 VSSAERRA
-492 GIAST
+492 GIAGTGS
-497 DAGVSSA
+497 GIQSA
-504 ERKAGIASTD
+504 
-514 AGVQASS
+514 S
-521 QSSSTAGADISA
+521 QSSSAAGADIPA
-533 SVGGGFSGMYS
+533 GGGGSYSSSYS
-544 GDDELSDVQIAEAES
+544 GDGELSDTQIAEAES
-559 AGMDTSGMSRVEYDA
+559 AGMDTSGMNREEYDA
-574 NSQAF
+574 GSQAF
-579 GIEQGYAPAEEQVR
+579 GIEQGYVTAEEQVR

-608 NAQAQ
+608 NDQAQ

-627 VNTQIRNQRIVDD
+627 VNAQIRNQRIADD
-640 TNHRKER
+640 TANNRKER

>member
-139 SDILVEASSINLTG
+139 SDILVEASSINLIG

-189 PGDATWNG
+189 PGDAAWNG

-248 SSWTSLFFMIGVAF
+248 SSWTSLFFMIGIAF

-367 YVGRILGGSSSTVG
+367 YVGRILGGSSATVG

-429 GSRALATASGVASGM
+429 GSRALATASGIASGM

-472 ARALGQSVVGAG
+472 ARALGQSVVG
-484 VSSAERKA
+484 
-492 GIAST
+492 
-497 DAGVSSA
+497 AGVSSA

>member
-12 RSILWAIIYLLLWV
+12 RNILWSIIYLLLWV

-116 SVKEM
+116 SVKQM

-127 DAGINNSRNAKI
+127 DADINNSRNAKI

-189 PGDATWNG
+189 PGDAAWNG

-209 KEAKATKKELQKKK
+209 KEAKATKKEIQKKK

-418 GIAGFSSTQGA
+418 GIEGFRSTQGA
-429 GSRALATASGVASGM
+429 GARTLATAKGLASGVA
-444 SRSASAV
+444 RSASDI
-451 SAGMRGRRS
+451 SAGMKGRKS

-472 ARALGQSVVGAG
+472 AKALGQSVVG
-484 VSSAERKA
+484 
-492 GIAST
+492 
-497 DAGVSSA
+497 AGVSSA

-533 SVGGGFSGMYS
+533 SGGGGFSGGFSGMYS

-559 AGMDTSGMSRVEYDA
+559 AGMDTSGMSREEYDA

-579 GIEQGYAPAEEQVR
+579 GIEQGYATAEEQVL

-608 NAQAQ
+608 NAQAH

-640 TNHRKER
+640 TNYGKER

>member
-116 SVKEM
+116 SVKQM

-127 DAGINNSRNAKI
+127 DADINNSRNAKI

-189 PGDATWNG
+189 PGDAAWNG

-418 GIAGFSSTQGA
+418 GIEGFRSTQGA
-429 GSRALATASGVASGM
+429 GARTLATAKGLASGVA
-444 SRSASAV
+444 RSASDI
-451 SAGMRGRRS
+451 SAGMKGRKS

-472 ARALGQSVVGAG
+472 AKALGQSVVG
-484 VSSAERKA
+484 
-492 GIAST
+492 
-497 DAGVSSA
+497 AGVSSA

-533 SVGGGFSGMYS
+533 SGGGGFSGGFSGMYS

-559 AGMDTSGMSRVEYDA
+559 AGMDTSGMSREEYDA

-579 GIEQGYAPAEEQVR
+579 GIEQGYATAEEQVL

-640 TNHRKER
+640 TNYGKER

>member
-161 QQIKQLDKDI
+161 QQIQQLNKDI

-331 INSNIIQSA
+331 INSNIIHSA

-367 YVGRILGGSSSTVG
+367 YVGRILGGSSATVG
-381 QAWSEAQG
+381 QAWNEAQG
-389 VGKMGLGAGSFATGA
+389 VGRMGIGAGSFATGA

-418 GIAGFSSTQGA
+418 GIAGFRSTQGA
-429 GSRALATASGVASGM
+429 GARTLATAKGLASGVA
-444 SRSASAV
+444 RSASDI
-451 SAGMRGRRS
+451 SAGMKGRKS
-460 SASIGAGIISSG
+460 SASIGAGILSSGVGGITLAVRGTGGQQSSQISSTG
-472 ARALGQSVVGAG
+472 ETGTPPR
-484 VSSAERKA
+484 
-492 GIAST
+492 
-497 DAGVSSA
+497 
-504 ERKAGIASTD
+504 
-514 AGVQASS
+514 
-521 QSSSTAGADISA
+521 
-533 SVGGGFSGMYS
+533 GGGHSSGYS
-544 GDDELSDVQIAEAES
+544 GDGELSDIQIAEAES
-559 AGMDTSGMSRVEYDA
+559 AGMDVTGVSPEEYYA
-574 NSQAF
+574 ESQSH
-579 GIEQGYAPAEEQVR
+579 GIEQLGPTAEEKVKY
-593 NENSNPARSAGQQAY
+593 EDGNPARSAGQQAY
-608 NAQAQ
+608 KAQAQ
-613 QRLGSKKSQHTAGN
+613 ERLTSIYKENGHTAGN
-627 VNTQIRNQRIVDD
+627 MNSQIRNQRIADD
-640 TNHRKER
+640 TANNRKER

>member
-116 SVKEM
+116 SVKQM

-127 DAGINNSRNAKI
+127 DSGINNSRNAKI

-189 PGDATWNG
+189 PGDAVWNG

-209 KEAKATKKELQKKK
+209 KEAKATRKELQKKK

-418 GIAGFSSTQGA
+418 GIEGFRSTQGA
-429 GSRALATASGVASGM
+429 GARTLATAKGLASGVA
-444 SRSASAV
+444 RSASDI
-451 SAGMRGRRS
+451 SAGMKGRKS

-497 DAGVSSA
+497 DAGV
-504 ERKAGIASTD
+504 
-514 AGVQASS
+514 QASS

-533 SVGGGFSGMYS
+533 SGGGGFSGGFSGMYS

-559 AGMDTSGMSRVEYDA
+559 AGMDTSGMSREEYDA

-579 GIEQGYAPAEEQVR
+579 GIEQGYATAEEQVL

-640 TNHRKER
+640 TNYGKER

>member
-139 SDILVEASSINLTG
+139 SSVLVEASSINLTG
-153 DSETGSLD
+153 DSETGSIE
-161 QQIKQLDKDI
+161 QQIQQIDKDI
-171 ARYQKEIEQA
+171 ARYEKEIEQA
-181 EAEKKKSQ
+181 EADKKKSQ
-189 PGDATWNG
+189 PNSAVWNG
-197 ANQVITKNNELI
+197 ANQTITKNRELI
-209 KEAKATKKELQKKK
+209 KEAKATKKELQKKTD
-223 NGVDIYDSNGF
+223 VDIYNSSGF
-234 DINAEDSDGNYMYF
+234 DINAEDSDGNYIYF
-248 SSWTSLFFMIGVAF
+248 PSWTSLFFMMGIAF

-301 KDFETWVRMIAGNF
+301 KGFETWVRMIAGNF

-331 INSNIIQSA
+331 INSNIIHSA

-367 YVGRILGGSSSTVG
+367 FVGRILGGSSSTVG
-381 QAWSEAQG
+381 QAWNEAQG
-389 VGKMGLGAGSFATGA
+389 VGRMGLGAGSFATGA

-418 GIAGFSSTQGA
+418 GIAGFNSTQGA
-429 GSRALATASGVASGM
+429 GARTLATASGIASGVT
-444 SRSASAV
+444 RSASAV
-451 SAGMRGRRS
+451 SMGRRNKRS
-460 SASIGAGIISSG
+460 FASIGAGILSSG
-472 ARALGQSVVGAG
+472 GSTLGHSITGAG
-484 VSSAERKA
+484 VSSAEGKV
-492 GIAST
+492 GIAGT
-497 DAGVSSA
+497 G
-504 ERKAGIASTD
+504 
-514 AGVQASS
+514 AGVQSTS
-521 QSSSTAGADISA
+521 QSSSSAGADIPA
-533 SVGGGFSGMYS
+533 GGGGSYSSSYS
-544 GDDELSDVQIAEAES
+544 GDGELSDVQIAEAES
-559 AGMDTSGMSRVEYDA
+559 AGMDTSGMSREEYDA
-574 NSQAF
+574 GSQSF
-579 GIEQGYAPAEEQVR
+579 GLEQNYATAEEQVR
-593 NENSNPARSAGQQAY
+593 NENSNPASSAGQQAY
-608 NAQAQ
+608 TAQAQ
-613 QRLGSKKSQHTAGN
+613 ERLAKFNKKSQHTAGA
-627 VNTQIRNQRIVDD
+627 VNSQIRNQRIVDD
-640 TNHRKER
+640 AANHRKER

>member
-127 DAGINNSRNAKI
+127 DADINNSRNAKI

-181 EAEKKKSQ
+181 KAEKKKSQ
-189 PGDATWNG
+189 PGDAVWNG
-197 ANQVITKNNELI
+197 ANQTITKNRELI
-209 KEAKATKKELQKKK
+209 KEAEATKKQLSDKKGL
-223 NGVDIYDSNGF
+223 NIYDSNGF

-248 SSWTSLFFMIGVAF
+248 SSWTSLFFMIGIAF

-331 INSNIIQSA
+331 INSNIIHSA

-367 YVGRILGGSSSTVG
+367 YVGRILGGSSATVG
-381 QAWSEAQG
+381 QAWNEAQG

-429 GSRALATASGVASGM
+429 GSRALATASGIASGM

-484 VSSAERKA
+484 
-492 GIAST
+492 I
-497 DAGVSSA
+497 SSA

-521 QSSSTAGADISA
+521 QSSSSAGADIPA
-533 SVGGGFSGMYS
+533 GGGGSYSSSYS
-544 GDDELSDVQIAEAES
+544 GDGELSDTQIAEAES
-559 AGMDTSGMSRVEYDA
+559 AGMDTSGMNREEYDA
-574 NSQAF
+574 GSQDF
-579 GIEQGYAPAEEQVR
+579 GIEQGYVPAEEQVR

-608 NAQAQ
+608 NDQAQ

-640 TNHRKER
+640 TNHRKKR

>member
-181 EAEKKKSQ
+181 KAEKKKSQ
-189 PGDATWNG
+189 PGDAVWNG
-197 ANQVITKNNELI
+197 ANQTITKNRELI
-209 KEAKATKKELQKKK
+209 KEAEATKKQLSDKKDL
-223 NGVDIYDSNGF
+223 NIYDSNGF

-367 YVGRILGGSSSTVG
+367 YVGRILGGSSATVG
-381 QAWSEAQG
+381 QAWNEAQG

-404 MLGSVGTVASMVGG
+404 ILGSVGTVASMVGG

-429 GSRALATASGVASGM
+429 SSRALATASGIASGM

-497 DAGVSSA
+497 DAGV
-504 ERKAGIASTD
+504 
-514 AGVQASS
+514 QASS
-521 QSSSTAGADISA
+521 QSSSSAGADIPA
-533 SVGGGFSGMYS
+533 GGGGSYSSSYS
-544 GDDELSDVQIAEAES
+544 GDGELSDTQIAEAES
-559 AGMDTSGMSRVEYDA
+559 AGMDTSGMNREEYDA
-574 NSQAF
+574 GSQAF
-579 GIEQGYAPAEEQVR
+579 GIEQGYVSAEEQVR

-608 NAQAQ
+608 NDQAQ

-627 VNTQIRNQRIVDD
+627 VNTQIRNQRIADD
-640 TNHRKER
+640 TENHRKER

>member
-116 SVKEM
+116 SVKQM

-127 DAGINNSRNAKI
+127 DSGINNSRNAKI

-189 PGDATWNG
+189 PGDAAWNG

-367 YVGRILGGSSSTVG
+367 YVGRILGGSSATVG
-381 QAWSEAQG
+381 QAWNEAQG

-418 GIAGFSSTQGA
+418 GIAGFRSTQGA
-429 GSRALATASGVASGM
+429 GARTLATASGIASGVA
-444 SRSASAV
+444 RSASAV
-451 SAGMRGRRS
+451 STGMKGRRS
-460 SASIGAGIISSG
+460 SASIGAGIISEGS
-472 ARALGQSVVGAG
+472 RALGQSIVGAG
-484 VSSAERKA
+484 VSSAERRA
-492 GIAST
+492 GIAGTGS
-497 DAGVSSA
+497 GIQSA
-504 ERKAGIASTD
+504 
-514 AGVQASS
+514 S
-521 QSSSTAGADISA
+521 QSSSSAGADIPA
-533 SVGGGFSGMYS
+533 GGGGSYSSSYS
-544 GDDELSDVQIAEAES
+544 GDGELSDTQIAEAES
-559 AGMDTSGMSRVEYDA
+559 AGMDTSGMNREEYDA
-574 NSQAF
+574 GSQAF
-579 GIEQGYAPAEEQVR
+579 GIEQSCVSAEEQIR
-593 NENSNPARSAGQQAY
+593 NEDINPARSAGQQAY

-640 TNHRKER
+640 AVNNRKEK

>member
-41 FFEKGNVAEWF
+41 FFEKGNVSEWF

-116 SVKEM
+116 SVKQM

-127 DAGINNSRNAKI
+127 DSGINNSRNAKI

-171 ARYQKEIEQA
+171 VRYQKEIEQA

-429 GSRALATASGVASGM
+429 GSRALATASGIASGM

-497 DAGVSSA
+497 DAGV
-504 ERKAGIASTD
+504 
-514 AGVQASS
+514 QASS

-533 SVGGGFSGMYS
+533 SGGGGFSGGFSGMYS

-559 AGMDTSGMSRVEYDA
+559 AGMDTSGMSREEYDA

-579 GIEQGYAPAEEQVR
+579 SIEQGYAPAEEQVL

-627 VNTQIRNQRIVDD
+627 MNTQIRNQRIVDD

>member
-26 TDTIWQVVMKIATLD
+26 TDTIWQVAMKIATLD

-116 SVKEM
+116 SVKQM

-127 DAGINNSRNAKI
+127 DADINNSRNAKI

-189 PGDATWNG
+189 PGDAAWNG

-418 GIAGFSSTQGA
+418 GIEGFRSTQGA
-429 GSRALATASGVASGM
+429 GARTLATAKGLASGIA
-444 SRSASAV
+444 RSASDI
-451 SAGMRGRRS
+451 SAGMKGRKS

-497 DAGVSSA
+497 DAGV
-504 ERKAGIASTD
+504 
-514 AGVQASS
+514 QASS
-521 QSSSTAGADISA
+521 QSSSFAGADIPA
-533 SVGGGFSGMYS
+533 GGGGSYSSSYS
-544 GDDELSDVQIAEAES
+544 GDGELSDTQIAEAES
-559 AGMDTSGMSRVEYDA
+559 AGMDTSGMNREEHDA
-574 NSQAF
+574 GSQAF
-579 GIEQGYAPAEEQVR
+579 GIEQGYVSAEEQVR

-640 TNHRKER
+640 TNYGKER

>member
-41 FFEKGNVAEWF
+41 IFEKGNVAEWF

-116 SVKEM
+116 SVKQM

-127 DAGINNSRNAKI
+127 DADINNSRNAKI

-189 PGDATWNG
+189 PGDAAWNG

-418 GIAGFSSTQGA
+418 GIEGFRSTQGA
-429 GSRALATASGVASGM
+429 GARTLATAKGLASGVA
-444 SRSASAV
+444 RSASDI
-451 SAGMRGRRS
+451 SAGMKGRKS

-497 DAGVSSA
+497 DAGV
-504 ERKAGIASTD
+504 
-514 AGVQASS
+514 QASS
-521 QSSSTAGADISA
+521 QSSSSAGADIPA
-533 SVGGGFSGMYS
+533 GGGGSYSSSYS
-544 GDDELSDVQIAEAES
+544 GDGELSDTQIAEAES
-559 AGMDTSGMSRVEYDA
+559 AGMDTSGMNREEYDA
-574 NSQAF
+574 GSQAF
-579 GIEQGYAPAEEQVR
+579 GIEQGYVSAEEQVR

-640 TNHRKER
+640 TNYGKER

>member
-116 SVKEM
+116 SVKQM

-127 DAGINNSRNAKI
+127 DSGINNSRNAKI

-189 PGDATWNG
+189 PGDAAWNG

-367 YVGRILGGSSSTVG
+367 YVGRILGGSSATVG
-381 QAWSEAQG
+381 QAWNEAQG

-429 GSRALATASGVASGM
+429 GSRALATASGIASGVA
-444 SRSASAV
+444 RSASAV
-451 SAGMRGRRS
+451 STGMKGRRS
-460 SASIGAGIISSG
+460 SASIGAGIISEGS
-472 ARALGQSVVGAG
+472 RALGQSIVGAG
-484 VSSAERKA
+484 VSSAERRA
-492 GIAST
+492 GIAGTGS
-497 DAGVSSA
+497 GIQSA
-504 ERKAGIASTD
+504 
-514 AGVQASS
+514 S
-521 QSSSTAGADISA
+521 QSSSSAGADIPA
-533 SVGGGFSGMYS
+533 GGGGSYSSSYS
-544 GDDELSDVQIAEAES
+544 GDGELSDTQIAEAES
-559 AGMDTSGMSRVEYDA
+559 AGMDTSGMNREEYDA
-574 NSQAF
+574 GSQAF
-579 GIEQGYAPAEEQVR
+579 GIEQSCVPAEEQIR
-593 NENSNPARSAGQQAY
+593 NEDINPARSAGQQAY

-613 QRLGSKKSQHTAGN
+613 QRLGSKRSQHTAGN

-640 TNHRKER
+640 EVNNRKEK